1 MKDIIDINDLKDD
14 LLSISI
20 QLDSCPKHLLNDKVQ
35 ELKSNVDLLLK
46 GIYIYN
52 DKIKNKD
59 ARDTK
64 IHIELLEFG
73 KILFDEFEHLELEFE
88 KHEREIEE
96 SRQKSYLNVFYPD
109 KKNELPSKDTNN
121 DSR

>member
-1 MKDIIDINDLKDD
+1 MKDINDINDLKDD

-35 ELKSNVDLLLK
+35 KLKSNVDLLLK

-64 IHIELLEFG
+64 IHIELLELG

-109 KKNELPSKDTNN
+109 KKNELPSN